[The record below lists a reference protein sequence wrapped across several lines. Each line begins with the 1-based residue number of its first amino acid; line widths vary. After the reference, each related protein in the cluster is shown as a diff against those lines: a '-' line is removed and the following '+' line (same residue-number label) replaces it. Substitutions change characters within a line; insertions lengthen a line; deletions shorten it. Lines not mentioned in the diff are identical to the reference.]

1 MCFFS
6 VQTKPSS
13 DNGVVIR
20 DVVPNSAADN
30 AGLKAGD
37 EIVKVDDVSVIGVP
51 HDKVCIWYTTMH
63 TYTLRL
69 GGIIEFSFEA

>member
-13 DNGVVIR
+13 DKGVVIR

-51 HDKVCIWYTTMH
+51 HDKVCI
-63 TYTLRL
+63 
-69 GGIIEFSFEA
+69 